1 MFDPHAGAFMTQERR
16 PGKARRS
23 KRVRPVPV
31 VNPNAGG
38 IDVGATEIYVAVP
51 AGRDAESVRRFETF
65 TEDLHAMA
73 DWLCSCGVTT
83 VAMESTSVYWI
94 PLFFVL
100 EERGIEVCLVNARH
114 FRNVPGRKTDV
125 VDCEWLQYLHA
136 VGLLRGSFH
145 PPEAVAAVRTLMRHR
160 LSLVQMASAH
170 VQHMQKALTQ
180 MNLQLHHVISDI
192 TGVSGLAIL
201 DAIVAG
207 ERRPT
212 VLADLCH
219 HRIKASKDTIAKA
232 LTGTWRAEHIFT
244 LRQSLVAYRSY
255 QSQIQ
260 ECDGEMYRLLGT
272 FDSRI
277 DPHEHPLPPSRKGR
291 NSGFDLRTEL
301 YRIIGVDLTAVPG
314 IDVNTIYTLFGECGS
329 DLSAFPSAGHFASWL
344 GLSPNNRI
352 TGGKVF
358 STRTRKVNQRSATA
372 LRIAAQTLFSSKSPL
387 GDYAR
392 RMRYRL
398 GPPKAVTAVAHKL
411 ARIIYV
417 LVTTRQPY
425 DESLFG
431 QHERDHQERVTSR
444 LRRQAAA
451 MGFELVPVPAA

>member
-1 MFDPHAGAFMTQERR
+1 MTADRR
-16 PGKARRS
+16 QSKARRK

-31 VNPNAGG
+31 INAHAGG
-38 IDVGATEIYVAVP
+38 IDVGATEIFVAVP
-51 AGRDAESVRRFETF
+51 PGRAAEGQDVRQFSTF

-73 DWLCSCGVTT
+73 DWLQSCGVTT
-83 VAMESTSVYWI
+83 VAMESTSVYWM

-100 EERGIEVCLVNARH
+100 EQRGIEVCLVNARH

-125 VDCEWLQYLHA
+125 LDCEWLQYLHS

-160 LSLVQMASAH
+160 GSLVQMASSH

-207 ERRPT
+207 ERRPD
-212 VLADLCH
+212 VLAGLCH
-219 HRIKASKDTIAKA
+219 HRIKASRETVAKS

-244 LRQSLVAYRSY
+244 LRQSLVSYRSY
-255 QSQIQ
+255 QQQIQ
-260 ECDGEMYRLLGT
+260 ECDAEMYRMLAG
-272 FDSRI
+272 FESRV
-277 DPHEHPLPPSRKGR
+277 DPAEHPLPPSRKGLS
-291 NSGFDLRTEL
+291 SGFDLRTEL

-329 DLSAFPSAGHFASWL
+329 DFSAFPHVGHFASWL
-344 GLSPNNRI
+344 GLAPNNRI
-352 TGGKVF
+352 TGGKVI
-358 STRTRKVNQRSATA
+358 STRTRKVKQRSATA
-372 LRIAAQTLFSSKSPL
+372 LRIAAQTLFRSQSAL

-398 GPPKAVTAVAHKL
+398 GPAKAVTAVAHKL

-425 DESLFG
+425 DESIFAEY
-431 QHERDHQERVTSR
+431 ERDHLERAARR
-444 LRRQAAA
+444 LRRQAEA
-451 MGFELVPVPAA
+451 MGFQLVAASAT